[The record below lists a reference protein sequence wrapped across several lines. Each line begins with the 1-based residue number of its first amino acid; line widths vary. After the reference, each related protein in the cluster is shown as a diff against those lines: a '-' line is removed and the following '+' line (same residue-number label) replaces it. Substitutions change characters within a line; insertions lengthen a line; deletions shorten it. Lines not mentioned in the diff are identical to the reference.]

1 VTVSFSKLAVNLGPL
16 GKSLHVMVRYW
27 CAFLLLLTMGQ
38 VCLAQN
44 IQDETPFAKQRAS
57 ELIENLP
64 AQIKKIDDATVRV
77 FLQLRLATFF
87 WSEPSEQ
94 SRERARALTLSGL
107 EYLDEHRVELVP
119 LYADS
124 FREDLLALLEVHAPD
139 LAVRYRAGGDSVD
152 KVTPGNPYDVAYSM
166 LRTKGQAALAVQTF
180 TRALIGGEAPTM
192 TISYFLSELQ
202 RQQPSLLPQVLS
214 DILSVQEQRS
224 RTLSVEML
232 FWLLEPYVWRNDRE
246 DIKRRFLS
254 VTVAAT
260 AESYQWSD
268 LGQLTNAFN
277 VLRVTVPLIQKLVPG
292 MYPQAAAQL
301 ATVRARL
308 PNETVEQS
316 AIAERIRQSE
326 DTLSQMITEA
336 NSVTSPSLKNDLLI
350 QAAQLALT
358 KGKLQLA
365 FDLATSTVSDD
376 KTRNWQQQ
384 FLSELVKSAVENK
397 DAKLGLAIA
406 SKIEMPLTRAEAM
419 QRLALLFFTLKD
431 LWKARESLVESLKVI
446 RASDNTPEKAIA
458 LLKSLRVVARV
469 DQAMVPDVA
478 EDSIKALNAL
488 QFATQNE
495 KQQSEPTRRALMAV
509 VWNTMPS
516 FEALVQWDQL
526 GALNFVEKIQR
537 VELRAVAGF
546 GAAKGILAVA
556 KTKDAVPN
564 KRGAKL

>member
-1 VTVSFSKLAVNLGPL
+1 MTVSFSKLAVNLGPL